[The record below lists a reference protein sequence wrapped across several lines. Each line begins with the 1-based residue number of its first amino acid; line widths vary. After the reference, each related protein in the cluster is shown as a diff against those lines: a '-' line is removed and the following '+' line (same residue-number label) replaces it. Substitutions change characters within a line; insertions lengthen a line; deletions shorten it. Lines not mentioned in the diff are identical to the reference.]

1 MFALPHVLAAWDD
14 RRKLC
19 DAARRG
25 VGRMP
30 DILMKK
36 SEAGRI
42 RDGEVIV
49 YDVEGAIRFRNDE
62 RGEAAL

>member
-1 MFALPHVLAAWDD
+1 
-14 RRKLC
+14 
-19 DAARRG
+19 
-25 VGRMP
+25 MP

>member
-1 MFALPHVLAAWDD
+1 MPPAAESGE
-14 RRKLC
+14 C
-19 DAARRG
+19 Q
-25 VGRMP
+25 
-30 DILMKK
+30 ILMKK